1 MEDLCFAVLQPKDYR
16 SLRQQLDRLW
26 GTQSFPDLSRVL
38 EAAFGGGQ
46 QTERV
51 IKQLAGRRESPQ
63 ELALRVAY
71 SSNAVNAAKLLA
83 PRKVRT
89 PLQGQVPSIAC
100 IAGGDVCPWQHWYAW
115 WPGLLAVH
123 SVHCRQGCS
132 SQGWLERHVHHGCA
146 HRHPRNTHLEQHA
159 ITGGCIQQDLV
170 GAHCASLVVPQCPEG
185 CPALCLH
192 PCLLLERRA
201 ASS

>member
-1 MEDLCFAVLQPKDYR
+1 MQFRNPKSAAVSHRTTISQQSTAPPALQSEMEDLCFAVLQPKDYR

-89 PLQGQVPSIAC
+89 ARPLLRGP
-100 IAGGDVCPWQHWYAW
+100 D
-115 WPGLLAVH
+115 LVH
-123 SVHCRQGCS
+123 SKHHRQ
-132 SQGWLERHVHHGCA
+132 
-146 HRHPRNTHLEQHA
+146 
-159 ITGGCIQQDLV
+159 
-170 GAHCASLVVPQCPEG
+170 
-185 CPALCLH
+185 
-192 PCLLLERRA
+192 
-201 ASS
+201 

>member
-1 MEDLCFAVLQPKDYR
+1 MVHRPANPKTAAVSYCTAISQQSTILLALQSEMEDLCFAVLHPKAAVPCCCFAGLQPSTVSSALQSEMEDLCFAVLQPKDYR

-83 PRKVRT
+83 PRKVRH
-89 PLQGQVPSIAC
+89 PCFWDEVQSMAC
-100 IAGGDVCPWQHWYAW
+100 ITGCECTTLAAAIC
-115 WPGLLAVH
+115 LLA
-123 SVHCRQGCS
+123 
-132 SQGWLERHVHHGCA
+132 WA
-146 HRHPRNTHLEQHA
+146 PR
-159 ITGGCIQQDLV
+159 
-170 GAHCASLVVPQCPEG
+170 SP
-185 CPALCLH
+185 
-192 PCLLLERRA
+192 
-201 ASS
+201 